1 VKSVLKCF
9 AAYQFDLLRLNSAD
23 PHATKAA
30 KAVQAAKP
38 GETQDGVAIAQPSN
52 ADDAPA
58 TDAAQLIYTALP
70 EITHIATLASL
81 SELLESYL
89 PEKDQK
95 RVKEAYRFADEAHLG
110 QFRSSGEPY
119 VSHPIAVAE
128 ICAGWKLDAESLMA
142 ALLHDTVE
150 DTEVTKAEVHERFGA
165 QVAELVDGL
174 SKLDKVKFAT
184 REQHQAESFRKMLL
198 AMARDARV
206 ILIKLADRLHN
217 LRTLDAVPPEKRRR
231 VATETLQVYAPI
243 ASRLGLYKIYREM
256 LDLSFKA
263 ANPLRF
269 KVLSKAVAAARGNQR
284 ESIAKVYQE
293 VTRALPKAG
302 VRGEVFAREK
312 ALYSIYQKMRS
323 KRLPF
328 SKVYDV
334 YGVRVI
340 VDEVLACYQALG
352 ALHLAFKPIPGRF
365 KDYIALGKDNGYQ
378 SLHTTLMGPGNVPI
392 EFQIRTHEMQ
402 RIAESGVAA
411 HWLYKTDAEE
421 FSDLS
426 KLAHSWLQTLL
437 DIQSNTG
444 DGLEFMDHVKV
455 DLFPD
460 EVYVFTPK
468 GEIKALPRNAT
479 LLDYAYSVHTDI
491 GNHGVSGRIN
501 GLPAHLRDEL
511 SSGDMVEVL
520 TDEKA
525 RPKPT
530 WLTYVRSGKARSEIR
545 HYLKTMRY
553 EESVELGRSLMH
565 QALAALRIDPNALD
579 TELTEKVAR
588 DSGAKNAEQLFADIG
603 IGKRL
608 AQLEAR
614 SLALQLSG
622 KPTAARMMPKLAP
635 VLIRGN
641 EQTSIAYATC
651 CHPIPGDPLIGHL
664 RGGHGLTLHRQRCPT
679 AMRQK
684 ERDRERFIEV
694 RWSEAMSGLFRLDL
708 DLAVASDRGTLG
720 KVAAEISASEAN
732 IVNVDIEEG
741 EEIGNLLISVQV
753 KDRTHLAQLLRNL
766 RNLSVVYNVKRA

>member
-1 VKSVLKCF
+1 MNPTDPSAVQTV
-9 AAYQFDLLRLNSAD
+9 ATVGPELRPDEPGDKAPEQPASPSEGSNQLE
-23 PHATKAA
+23 PAA
-30 KAVQAAKP
+30 KLDH
-38 GETQDGVAIAQPSN
+38 GN
-52 ADDAPA
+52 DAP
-58 TDAAQLIYTALP
+58 IYTALP
-70 EITHIATLASL
+70 EISHIATFASL
-81 SELLESYL
+81 SDILASYL

-110 QFRSSGEPY
+110 QFRTSGEPY
-119 VSHPIAVAE
+119 ISHPIAVAE
-128 ICAGWKLDAESLMA
+128 ICAGWKLDTDSMMA

-150 DTEVTKAEVHERFGA
+150 DTDVTKLLVHERFGA
-165 QVAELVDGL
+165 EVAELVDGL
-174 SKLDKVKFAT
+174 SKLDKIKFAT
-184 REQHQAESFRKMLL
+184 REHHQAESFRKMLL

-206 ILIKLADRLHN
+206 IMIKLADRLHN
-217 LRTLDAVPPEKRRR
+217 LRTLDAVDPIKRRR

-263 ANPLRF
+263 AYPMRF
-269 KVLSKAVAAARGNQR
+269 NVLSKAVRAARGNRR
-284 ESIAKVYQE
+284 EAIAQVYQE
-293 VTRALPKAG
+293 VTRALPRAGIKA
-302 VRGEVFAREK
+302 EVFAREK

-323 KRLPF
+323 KRMPF

-340 VDEVLACYQALG
+340 VDEVLGCYQALG

-378 SLHTTLMGPGNVPI
+378 SLHTTLMGPANIPI

-402 RIAESGVAA
+402 RLAESGVAA

-426 KLAHSWLQTLL
+426 KLAHQWLQTLL

-468 GEIKALPRNAT
+468 GEIKALPRSAT

-491 GNHGVSGRIN
+491 GNHAVSGRIN
-501 GLPAHLRDEL
+501 GSPANLREEL
-511 SSGDMVEVL
+511 NSGDMVEVL
-520 TDEKA
+520 TNTTA

-530 WLTYVRSGKARSEIR
+530 WLKHVRSGKARSEIR

-553 EESVELGRSLMH
+553 DESVELGRSLMH
-565 QALAALRIDPNALD
+565 QALASLRIDSNALD

-588 DSGAKNAEQLFADIG
+588 DNGAKNVEELFADIG

-622 KPTAARMMPKLAP
+622 KTAAARIMPKLAP

-641 EQTSIAYATC
+641 EQTSIAYAPC
-651 CHPIPGDPLIGHL
+651 CHPIPGDPLTGHL
-664 RGGHGLTLHRQRCPT
+664 RGGHGLTLHRERCKT
-679 AMRQK
+679 ALRQK
-684 ERDRERFIEV
+684 GRDRDRFIEV
-694 RWSEAMSGLFRLDL
+694 RWSDDLSGVFRIDL
-708 DLAVASDRGTLG
+708 ELAAATGRGTLG

-732 IVNVDIEEG
+732 IVDVGMEEHEG
-741 EEIGNLLISVQV
+741 MDNLRFGVQV
-753 KDRTHLAQLLRNL
+753 RDRTHLAHLMRNL
-766 RNLSVVYNVKRA
+766 RTLSVVYSVKRA

>member
-1 VKSVLKCF
+1 M
-9 AAYQFDLLRLNSAD
+9 NSAD
-23 PHATKAA
+23 PQAVTSAA
-30 KAVQAAKP
+30 AVSEKP
-38 GETQDGVAIAQPSN
+38 ELTQDGSVHPETTETVAISSDLSEDHSA
-52 ADDAPA
+52 
-58 TDAAQLIYTALP
+58 LIYTALP
-70 EITHIATLASL
+70 EISHVATFGSL
-81 SELLESYL
+81 SDILAGYL

-119 VSHPIAVAE
+119 ISHPIAVAE
-128 ICAGWKLDAESLMA
+128 ICAGWKLDTDSMMA

-150 DTEVTKAEVHERFGA
+150 DTEVTKTAVHERFGA
-165 QVAELVDGL
+165 SVAELVDGL
-174 SKLDKVKFAT
+174 SKLDKVRFQT

-206 ILIKLADRLHN
+206 IMIKLADRLHN
-217 LRTLDAVPPEKRRR
+217 LRTLGAVSPDKRRR

-243 ASRLGLYKIYREM
+243 ASRLGLYKVYREM

-263 ANPLRF
+263 AYPRRF
-269 KVLSKAVAAARGNQR
+269 EVLSKAVSAARGNRR
-284 ESIAKVYQE
+284 EAIAQVYQE

-302 VRGEVFAREK
+302 IKAEVFAREK
-312 ALYSIYQKMRS
+312 ALYSIYQKMRT
-323 KRLPF
+323 KHMPF

-340 VDEVLACYQALG
+340 VDEVLECYQALG
-352 ALHLAFKPIPGRF
+352 ALHQVFKPVPGRF

-378 SLHTTLMGPGNVPI
+378 SLHTTLMGPANIPI

-402 RIAESGVAA
+402 RLAESGVAA

-426 KLAHSWLQTLL
+426 KLAHQWLQTLL

-468 GEIKALPRNAT
+468 GEIKALPRSAT

-491 GNHGVSGRIN
+491 GNQAVSGRIN
-501 GLPAHLRDEL
+501 GSPAHLRDEL
-511 SSGDMVEVL
+511 KSGDVVEVL
-520 TDEKA
+520 TNKTA

-530 WLTYVRSGKARSEIR
+530 WLSYVRSGKARSEIR

-553 EESVELGRSLMH
+553 DESVELGRTLMH
-565 QALAALRIDPNALD
+565 QALAALRIDPNAVD

-588 DSGAKNAEQLFADIG
+588 DSGAKNVEELFADIG

-622 KPTAARMMPKLAP
+622 KPAAARIMPKLAP
-635 VLIRGN
+635 VMIRGN
-641 EQTSIAYATC
+641 EQTSIAYASC
-651 CHPIPGDPLIGHL
+651 CHPIPGDTLVGHL
-664 RGGHGLTLHRQRCPT
+664 RGGHGLTLHRDRCKT
-679 AMRQK
+679 ALRQK
-684 ERDRERFIEV
+684 ERDPERFIDV
-694 RWSEAMSGLFRLDL
+694 RWSDDLSGDFRLDL
-708 DLAVASDRGTLG
+708 ELSVSSGRGTLG
-720 KVAAEISASEAN
+720 KVAAEISASDAN
-732 IVNVDIEEG
+732 IVDVGMEG
-741 EEIGNLLISVQV
+741 HEDLGVLRFGVQV
-753 KDRTHLAQLLRNL
+753 KDRTHLAQLMRNL
-766 RNLSVVYNVKRA
+766 RNLNNVVYNVKRA